1 MNDKTEYAN
10 VVTLP
15 SKNILGKIK
24 KDDYEVNLYAGKEII
39 DFLNISIFFI

>member
-24 KDDYEVNLYAGKEII
+24 KDDYEKVFADEHTLCFG
-39 DFLNISIFFI
+39 FGWV